1 MTDEKNS
8 ENSKRFLCANCDFNC
23 SNKNDYNRHISTAK
37 HKRLTNTSAILTSIS
52 YECACGKTYNY
63 RQSLYTHKKKC
74 AVVQNP
80 PTEEAPQHSNQFLKD
95 EIIEKLVKELIAE
108 RNENKEMKSM
118 FMLMIEKYQEAAQEA
133 NKELVSTI
141 IKGNQETTKELV
153 NKFIE
158 IAPKMGNTTNT
169 TNNNDNRKITFNY
182 YLENH
187 CKEAETIHDFIG
199 RYALKCADYFR
210 DNAKAVAERQVGLA
224 DNAHRIFFECLRE
237 NPQHMNFVQ
246 TSNMHDG
253 VHYVKEREHG
263 KGPEYWTLHGDA
275 EFRKYTDKFQK
286 KGYEIGT
293 MVFKVLQE
301 VREEVYE
308 RMKRPCR
315 NKPRT
320 SDYEGEYA
328 QYVEEYNR
336 DVAEYNRQYEDSNEY
351 NNALSSALTGQVF
364 AVLHMF
370 DATKA
375 GGKKTCKEIM
385 ENTHQPKS
393 VIIEGSRCNIEN
405 E

>member
-1 MTDEKNS
+1 MPKNA
-8 ENSKRFLCANCDFNC
+8 ERYTCETCDFVC
-23 SNKNDYNRHISTAK
+23 SKKSNYTAHLTTSK
-37 HKRLTNTSAILTSIS
+37 HKHRTCLNAGGQTLADK
-52 YECACGKTYNY
+52 YECDCGKVYAARN
-63 RQSLYTHKKKC
+63 SLWYHKKKC
-74 AVVQNP
+74 TVVQNP
-80 PTEEAPQHSNQFLKD
+80 PKEEAPQPANQFLKD
-95 EIIEKLVKELIAE
+95 EIIERLVKELIAE

-133 NKELVSTI
+133 NKELANTI

-158 IAPKMGNTTNT
+158 IAPKMGNTTN
-169 TNNNDNRKITFNY
+169 NNNDNRKITFNY

-199 RYALKCADYFR
+199 RYAVKCADYFR
-210 DNAKAVAERQVGLA
+210 ENAKAVAERQVGLA

-246 TSNMHDG
+246 TSNVHDG

-308 RMKRPCR
+308 RLKRPCR

-320 SDYEGEYA
+320 TDYEGEYVD
-328 QYVEEYNR
+328 YMEEYNR
-336 DVAEYNRQYEDSNEY
+336 DIAEYNSQYENSNEY

-370 DATKA
+370 DATKV

-393 VIIEGSRCNIEN
+393 VKINGTMFSLLTD
-405 E
+405 

>member
-1 MTDEKNS
+1 MYMKNTTITTINSPKLSKLFVCEKCDYTCC
-8 ENSKRFLCANCDFNC
+8 KKCDFN
-23 SNKNDYNRHISTAK
+23 K
-37 HKRLTNTSAILTSIS
+37 HLQSIKHNTTNTPELQLAYTC
-52 YECACGKTYNY
+52 ECGKVYNH
-63 RQSLYTHKKKC
+63 RASLYNHKKKC
-74 AVVQNP
+74 TVVQNP
-80 PTEEAPQHSNQFLKD
+80 PKEEATQHSNQFLKD

-141 IKGNQETTKELV
+141 IKGNQEATKEMVKGNQELV

-158 IAPKMGNTTNT
+158 IAPKMGNT

-199 RYALKCADYFR
+199 RYAVKCADYFR
-210 DNAKAVAERQVGLA
+210 ENAKAVAERQVGLA

-246 TSNMHDG
+246 TSNVHDG

-263 KGPEYWTLHGDA
+263 KGPEYWILHGDA

-328 QYVEEYNR
+328 QYVEAYTRDTEEY
-336 DVAEYNRQYEDSNEY
+336 EKQYEYSTNY
-351 NNALSSALTGQVF
+351 NNVLSSALTNQVF

-370 DATKA
+370 DATKV
-375 GGKKTCKEIM
+375 GGKKTSKEIM
-385 ENTHQPKS
+385 EITHRVKG
-393 VIIEGSRCNIEN
+393 ILIE
-405 E
+405 

>member
-1 MTDEKNS
+1 MC
-8 ENSKRFLCANCDFNC
+8 SKL
-23 SNKNDYNRHISTAK
+23 SDYTKHLSTAK
-37 HKRLTNTSAILTSIS
+37 HNRQQSSTNSNQF
-52 YECACGKTYNY
+52 ACEICNKNYND
-63 RQSLYTHKKKC
+63 RSGLWRHKKKC
-74 AVVQNP
+74 TVVQNP
-80 PTEEAPQHSNQFLKD
+80 PKEEAPQPANQFLKD
-95 EIIEKLVKELIAE
+95 EIIERLVKELMEE
-108 RNENKEMKSM
+108 RKALMEQKNETNEIKSM
-118 FMLMIEKYQEAAQEA
+118 FMLMIEKYQEAT
-133 NKELVSTI
+133 KEMV
-141 IKGNQETTKELV
+141 KGNQELV

-158 IAPKMGNTTNT
+158 IAPKMGNTT
-169 TNNNDNRKITFNY
+169 NNDNRKITFNY

-187 CKEAETIHDFIG
+187 CKEAETIHDFIS
-199 RYALKCADYFR
+199 RYAVKCADYFR

-246 TSNMHDG
+246 TSNVHDG

-293 MVFKVLQE
+293 LVFKVLQE

-308 RMKRPCR
+308 RLKRSCR
-315 NKPRT
+315 TKPRT
-320 SDYEGEYA
+320 SDYEGDYA
-328 QYVEEYNR
+328 QYVDEYNR
-336 DVAEYNRQYEDSNEY
+336 DVAEYNRQYEHSNEY

-370 DATKA
+370 DATKV

-393 VIIEGSRCNIEN
+393 VVIEGSRCNIEN
-405 E
+405 D

>member
-1 MTDEKNS
+1 
-8 ENSKRFLCANCDFNC
+8 
-23 SNKNDYNRHISTAK
+23 
-37 HKRLTNTSAILTSIS
+37 
-52 YECACGKTYNY
+52 
-63 RQSLYTHKKKC
+63 
-74 AVVQNP
+74 
-80 PTEEAPQHSNQFLKD
+80 
-95 EIIEKLVKELIAE
+95 
-108 RNENKEMKSM
+108 
-118 FMLMIEKYQEAAQEA
+118 
-133 NKELVSTI
+133 
-141 IKGNQETTKELV
+141 
-153 NKFIE
+153 
-158 IAPKMGNTTNT
+158 
-169 TNNNDNRKITFNY
+169 
-182 YLENH
+182 LENH

-210 DNAKAVAERQVGLA
+210 ENAKAVAERQVGLA

-246 TSNMHDG
+246 TSNVHDG

-308 RMKRPCR
+308 RLKKPCR

-320 SDYEGEYA
+320 TDYEGEYVD
-328 QYVEEYNR
+328 YMEEYNR
-336 DVAEYNRQYEDSNEY
+336 DVAEYNSQYENSNEY

-370 DATKA
+370 DATKV

-393 VIIEGSRCNIEN
+393 VKINGTMFSLLTD
-405 E
+405 